1 MKDKGGKG
9 NRLAKKLGISRQ
21 RVSALKQAGKL
32 KTDGDELDI
41 DASARMHQERLAAQQ
56 RSPSRQIK
64 DFYDAKMAKLEFEK
78 ATGAVVEVERVSQ
91 EWRKGV
97 VAVKNRF
104 LGLGRE
110 LAPQL
115 AGRGPQEIKTIIDKR
130 VFEILRLLAH
140 QEFHPETDD

>member
-1 MKDKGGKG
+1 MKGKG

-21 RVSALKQAGKL
+21 RVSALKQEGKL
-32 KTDGDELDI
+32 KTDGDDLDI

-78 ATGAVVEVERVSQ
+78 ASGVLVEVPKVQQ
-91 EWRKGV
+91 EWRKSV
-97 VAVKNRF
+97 VAVKTRF

-110 LAPQL
+110 LAPHL
-115 AGRGPQEIKTIIDKR
+115 TGKGPQEIKTVIDKR

-140 QEFHPETDD
+140 KDFHPETEV